1 MVVLAVEA
9 STAPGVLETEIP
21 SMSNKPLHELFE
33 KESTRPTIGGAGVGV
48 DLIIPCAIVGYKPKT
63 PRKPIDQFAV
73 KSPRQLLS
81 TQRGQLEFICV
92 PRKILIQSNLYRFK
106 GSHDSHDPVV
116 QPGFAVGQE
125 LLSVAVVNMLKWN
138 INTKV
143 SPHIR

>member
-92 PRKILIQSNLYRFK
+92 PRKILI
-106 GSHDSHDPVV
+106 HSHDPVV